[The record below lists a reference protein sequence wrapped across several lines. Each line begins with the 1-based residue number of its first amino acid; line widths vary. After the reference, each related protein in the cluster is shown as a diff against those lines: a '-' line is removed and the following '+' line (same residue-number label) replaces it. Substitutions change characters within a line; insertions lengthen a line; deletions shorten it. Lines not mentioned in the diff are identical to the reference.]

1 MSPLLFCS
9 IALAQS
15 GPSVQAGGEV
25 RVDLVGMRLDR
36 LHPDVDEAPELAFRQ
51 TRGFMRLDADLPP
64 RFSARLQIDVSQ
76 SFATTVWPGGQRV
89 ATYADTYRLRM
100 MDAYVDADLSG
111 AGRLRMG
118 MQLPMFGNV
127 DTFVGTQSLYMVGNP
142 QFQDA
147 VRQAGLLPNRTLG
160 VRWDRNLG
168 QRFLVSAQVANAVGH
183 TEREPGLSKTA
194 SVRVRAV
201 PIPGLG
207 ISASGLVG
215 PGEGE
220 TTRVLWSGLVDGQMR
235 NTHLLGEAYGG
246 QGLGQRELGAQAAL
260 GQDVWIERADAID
273 RLNFVGRAMWFDPDL
288 DTDLDHRLTLVGGA
302 NVFFAAESAGPIKP
316 VIMAGVSYQVLVPQD
331 VDLPIE
337 HEAVAELRVMF

>member
-1 MSPLLFCS
+1 MSPLLLCS

-15 GPSVQAGGEV
+15 GPSVQPGGEV
-25 RVDLVGMRLDR
+25 RINLVAARLDR
-36 LHPDVDEAPELAFRQ
+36 LHPDVDDAPALGFQ
-51 TRGFMRLDADLPP
+51 QSRGFFKLDADLPP
-64 RFSARLQIDVSQ
+64 RFSARLQFDVAQ

-89 ATYADTYRLRM
+89 ATYADTYRVRM

-111 AGRLRMG
+111 AGRLRVG
-118 MQLPMFGNV
+118 MQLPVFGNV

-147 VRQAGLLPNRTLG
+147 VRQAGLMPNRTLG

-183 TEREPGLSKTA
+183 TERETGLAKTA
-194 SVRVRAV
+194 SLRMRVV

-220 TTRVLWSGLVDGQMR
+220 ATRVLWSGLVDGQVR

-246 QGLGQRELGAQAAL
+246 QGLGARELGAQGAL
-260 GQDVWIERADAID
+260 GQDLWIHRSDTVD
-273 RLNFVGRAMWFDPDL
+273 RLNLVGRAMWFDPDL
-288 DTDLDHRLTLVGGA
+288 DTDLDHQWTLVGGA
-302 NVFFAAESAGPIKP
+302 NVYFTSAAEGAIKP
-316 VIMAGVSYQVLVPQD
+316 LIMAGLSYEVVVPQD

-337 HEAVAELRVMF
+337 HEAVAELRVRF